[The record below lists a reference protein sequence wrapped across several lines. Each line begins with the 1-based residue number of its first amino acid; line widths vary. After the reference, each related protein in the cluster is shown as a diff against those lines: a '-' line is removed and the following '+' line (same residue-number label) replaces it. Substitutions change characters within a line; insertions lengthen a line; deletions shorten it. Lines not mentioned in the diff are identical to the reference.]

1 MSEDSRKNRREN
13 YKHVQNTACEYF
25 PCHKGPGHEAVDAA
39 LSPGA
44 FNCLFC
50 YCPLYFLKDC
60 GGNPG
65 WQDLVKDCT
74 GCSLPHAPGGYE
86 KVMARLKL
94 AFDELRAG
102 KAPQTLGP
110 E

>member
-1 MSEDSRKNRREN
+1 MSEHF
-13 YKHVQNTACEYF
+13 KHVQNTACEYF
-25 PCHKGPGHEAVDAA
+25 PCHKDCGQEG
-39 LSPGA
+39 GA
-44 FNCLFC
+44 TFNCLFC

-65 WQDLVKDCT
+65 WRGLVKDCT
-74 GCSLPHAPGGYE
+74 GCTLPHAPGGYE

-94 AFDELRAG
+94 AFDELRSG
-102 KAPQTLGP
+102 TAPQTLGP